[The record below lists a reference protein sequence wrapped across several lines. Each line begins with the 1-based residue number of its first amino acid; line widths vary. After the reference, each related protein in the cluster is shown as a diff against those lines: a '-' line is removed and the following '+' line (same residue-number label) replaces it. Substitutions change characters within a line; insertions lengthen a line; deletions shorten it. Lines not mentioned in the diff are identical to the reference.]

1 MPYEIQESGAP
12 ERTFSFSKHFISKLF
27 SFHFATMALRIANY
41 KMNAVTWS
49 QNTGLLTKRYLPE
62 KEAGE
67 SGFAGAGG
75 TDYRYNCVRR
85 NLQI

>member
-1 MPYEIQESGAP
+1 MKFKNLEHQS
-12 ERTFSFSKHFISKLF
+12 ERSAF
-27 SFHFATMALRIANY
+27 
-41 KMNAVTWS
+41 
-49 QNTGLLTKRYLPE
+49 QNTLFLNCFLFICATKRYLPE

-75 TDYRYNCVRR
+75 ADYRYNGVRR

>member
-1 MPYEIQESGAP
+1 
-12 ERTFSFSKHFISKLF
+12 
-27 SFHFATMALRIANY
+27 MALRIANY

-75 TDYRYNCVRR
+75 ADYRYNGVRR